1 MQYLTLTPAY
11 GRDYAS
17 KRALLED
24 WTSNRDFLVC
34 DMSSPYDGKPVNKA
48 DLERTTGPQQVQIR
62 YKRLERIAV
71 IRVN

>member
-24 WTSNRDFLVC
+24 WTSNKDFLVC
-34 DMSSPYDGKPVNKA
+34 NAFHPSDGKPVNKA